1 MKKKKTPVIITVI
14 VVIALLIAGGLALL
28 KKQMENIASTM
39 AKPAE
44 VTVEKGSIEST
55 ISGFG
60 TIGVAENVEIKIP
73 SEIKVSEVVFRV
85 GDQIHEGDVIAI
97 LDTASITSAIIDV
110 QNELDDIEEELK
122 ATDLTEYE
130 TEELENRQEE
140 LENRKTLLLAYYEN
154 PNLAAGFDGIVTD
167 VPVIDQSSSSSSL
180 DGIDLSSIL
189 PVSADL
195 TGRDEELLKADNDGS
210 TEISDIDDLDLT
222 APVAGADPQTSIDSD
237 DGYSG
242 LVFWNPTVS
251 GKFLNDTVYTAIV
264 VLTPDTGY
272 SFASDIDPEIDG
284 AEVES
289 ELENGVLT
297 LTITYPATAPSQE
310 TEPSESSQPTDPTDP
325 TSPSESSLPSDFTMP
340 SDLGEATM
348 PSFDLEGLVGEDTMQ
363 SYSDALTQAITSA
376 AISSAMP
383 SFSGSGITSF
393 SGLTGS
399 SSYQVGSSSDNTV
412 MKIAKLD
419 TVRITLSISEL
430 DIMQVELGQEV
441 RIDLES
447 SDSEY
452 TGHVTNISYISSSDS
467 GNARYNVEVE
477 LPMEDDMLFGMS
489 VNASIIIG
497 IRDDVLLIPMRAL
510 QQTGDT
516 LFVYKSFD
524 EEGNLTDETPV
535 ETGLSDGVNVEI
547 VSGVSEGET
556 IYYTDV
562 EENALLSYLE

>member
-28 KKQMENIASTM
+28 KKQMENIASAM
-39 AKPAE
+39 AKPEE

-55 ISGFG
+55 IYGFG

-85 GDQIHEGDVIAI
+85 GDQIHEGDIIAI

-130 TEELENRQEE
+130 KEELENRQEE

-189 PVSADL
+189 PISADL

-242 LVFWNPTVS
+242 LVFWSPTVS

-310 TEPSESSQPTDPTDP
+310 TEPSESSQPTDPSDP

-340 SDLGEATM
+340 SDLGEVTM

-452 TGHVTNISYISSSDS
+452 IGHVTNISYISSSDS

-556 IYYTDV
+556 IYYTGV

>member
-28 KKQMENIASTM
+28 KKQMENIASAM
-39 AKPAE
+39 AKPEE

-55 ISGFG
+55 IGGFG

-85 GDQIHEGDVIAI
+85 GDQIHEGDIIAI

-130 TEELENRQEE
+130 KEELENRQEE

-242 LVFWNPTVS
+242 LVFWSPTVS

-310 TEPSESSQPTDPTDP
+310 TEPSESSQPTDPSDP

-393 SGLTGS
+393 SGLTDS

-556 IYYTDV
+556 IYYTGV

>member
-28 KKQMENIASTM
+28 KKQMENIASAM
-39 AKPAE
+39 AKPEE

-55 ISGFG
+55 IYGFG

-85 GDQIHEGDVIAI
+85 GDQIHEGDIIAI

-130 TEELENRQEE
+130 KEELENRQEE

-189 PVSADL
+189 PISADL

-242 LVFWNPTVS
+242 LVFWSPTVS

-310 TEPSESSQPTDPTDP
+310 TEPSESSQPTDPSDP

-452 TGHVTNISYISSSDS
+452 IGHVTNLSYISSSDS

-547 VSGVSEGET
+547 VSGLSEGET
-556 IYYTDV
+556 IYYTGV